1 MGLDILTSQASS
13 PIVLRLAGRLDH
25 ETCDLLA
32 AAIDRAADDSIA
44 LDMSGCE
51 YVSSAGLRVL
61 LVAHQNL
68 TRRGHRLSLLNV
80 TPLVFSVFDVT
91 GLNQILRLEKAPR
104 SISLDGAELISAGA
118 CGDCYRLDAETVVKL
133 YRDGVAPEIAEKEKK
148 FAKAAFLLGLPTAL
162 SYDVVTCGT
171 RTGIV
176 YEMIDARLF
185 SAIIKDDPLNTA
197 KYGRML
203 SDIAKSVHS
212 IKGDPEIFPR
222 IKDQFVDY
230 IGSLGAFLPPSDV
243 DYLLERLQALPDSA
257 TCVHFD
263 LHSSNIMMRGNEPV
277 IIDLGDLS
285 IGSYLF
291 DIGLVYMI
299 YGLPELGFCEMVTKM
314 PSEQGVQLWE
324 AYITSYFAD
333 RPAAEYA
340 FFHQNRFFLAS
351 LRAIYTITFL
361 PYLRPRMIDI
371 LRDVLLPKMRGG
383 L

>member
-13 PIVLRLAGRLDH
+13 PNVLRLAGRLDH
-25 ETCDLLA
+25 ETCDVLA
-32 AAIDRAADDSIA
+32 AAIDRAAEGSIA

-68 TRRGHRLSLLNV
+68 TRSGHRLSLLNV

-197 KYGRML
+197 RYGRML

-222 IKDQFVDY
+222 LKDQFVDY

-243 DYLLERLQALPDSA
+243 SYLLERLQALPDSA

-314 PSEQGVQLWE
+314 PPEQGVELWE
-324 AYITSYFAD
+324 AYIASYFAD
-333 RPAAEYA
+333 RPAADYA

-371 LRDVLLPKMRGG
+371 LRDVLLPKMRAG